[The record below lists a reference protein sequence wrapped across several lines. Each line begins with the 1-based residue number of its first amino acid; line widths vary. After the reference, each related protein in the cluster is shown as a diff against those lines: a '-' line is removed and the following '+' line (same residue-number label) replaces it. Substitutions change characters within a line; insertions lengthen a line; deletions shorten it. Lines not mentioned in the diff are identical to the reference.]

1 MNLAQSETNQA
12 MTNEQ
17 LIEQLTSANPEAVVK
32 QGSQY
37 PEITVAHD
45 KLHTFM
51 QNIKSDS
58 SLAFDYL
65 VCETGVDYPEFIQV
79 VYHLES
85 TNHRHFMVVKANTEN
100 RETATL
106 DTVSD
111 IWPTA
116 EFHECEIY
124 DLLGIRFNNHP
135 NLRRYFLDDTW
146 GHPLRK
152 DFHDDIHV
160 VER

>member
-1 MNLAQSETNQA
+1 

-17 LIEQLTSANPEAVVK
+17 LIEQLSSAYPDAVVK
-32 QGSQY
+32 QGNQY
-37 PEITVAHD
+37 PEITIARD
-45 KLHTFM
+45 KMHTLM
-51 QNIKSDS
+51 QKLKSDV

-65 VCETGVDYPEFIQV
+65 VCESGVDYPAFMQV
-79 VYHLES
+79 VYHMES
-85 TNHRHFMVVKANTEN
+85 TSHKHFLVVKTNTEN
-100 RETATL
+100 RETPVL

-116 EFHECEIY
+116 EFHENEIF
-124 DLLGIRFNNHP
+124 DLLGITFNNHP
-135 NLRRYFLDDTW
+135 HLRRVFLDDTW

-152 DFHDDIHV
+152 DFQDDIHV

>member
-1 MNLAQSETNQA
+1 

-17 LIEQLTSANPEAVVK
+17 LIEQLSSAYPDAVVK
-32 QGSQY
+32 QGNQY
-37 PEITVAHD
+37 PEITIARD
-45 KLHTFM
+45 KMHTLM
-51 QNIKSDS
+51 QKLKSDV

-65 VCETGVDYPEFIQV
+65 VCESGVDYPAFMQV
-79 VYHLES
+79 VYHMES
-85 TNHRHFMVVKANTEN
+85 TSHKHFLVVKTNTEN
-100 RETATL
+100 RETPAL

-116 EFHECEIY
+116 EFHENEIF
-124 DLLGIRFNNHP
+124 DLLGITFNNHP
-135 NLRRYFLDDTW
+135 HLRRVFLDDTW

-152 DFHDDIHV
+152 DFQDDIHV

>member
-1 MNLAQSETNQA
+1 

-17 LIEQLTSANPEAVVK
+17 LIEHLSKAYPDAVVK

-37 PEITVAHD
+37 PEITVP
-45 KLHTFM
+45 KEILHAFM
-51 QNIKSDS
+51 QNLKSDS
-58 SLAFDYL
+58 NLAFDYL
-65 VCETGVDYPEFIQV
+65 VCESGVDYPTYLQV

-85 TNHRHFMVVKANTEN
+85 TTFRHFVVVKSNTEN
-100 RETATL
+100 RETAVL
-106 DTVSD
+106 DTVCD

-116 EFHECEIY
+116 EFHEREIY
-124 DLLGIRFNNHP
+124 DLLGITFNNHHD
-135 NLRRYFLDDTW
+135 LRRFFLDDTW

-152 DFHDDIHV
+152 DYKDDIHV

>member
-1 MNLAQSETNQA
+1 

-17 LIEQLTSANPEAVVK
+17 LIERLSSAHPDAVIK

-37 PEITVAHD
+37 PEITVSYAM
-45 KLHTFM
+45 LHTFM
-51 QNIKSDS
+51 EKLKSDS
-58 SLAFDYL
+58 QLQFDYL
-65 VCETGVDYPEFIQV
+65 VCQSGVDYPTFMQV

-85 TNHRHFMVVKANTEN
+85 TSLKHFLVVKANTAD
-100 RETATL
+100 RETPAL

-116 EFHECEIY
+116 EFHEREIY
-124 DLLGIRFNNHP
+124 DLLGVKFNNHP
-135 NLRRYFLDDTW
+135 DLRRLFLDETW
-146 GHPLRK
+146 GFPLRK
-152 DFHDDIHV
+152 DYKDDIHV

>member
-1 MNLAQSETNQA
+1 

-17 LIEQLTSANPEAVVK
+17 LIEQLTSAYPDAVVK
-32 QGSQY
+32 QGGQY
-37 PEITVAHD
+37 PEITIAHD
-45 KLHTFM
+45 KMHSLM
-51 QNIKSDS
+51 QKLKSDA

-65 VCETGVDYPEFIQV
+65 VCESGVDYPEFMQV

-85 TNHRHFMVVKANTEN
+85 TSHQHFLVVKTNTEN
-100 RETATL
+100 RETPAL

-111 IWPTA
+111 IWPSA
-116 EFHECEIY
+116 EFHENEIF
-124 DLLGIRFNNHP
+124 DLLGITFNNHP
-135 NLRRYFLDDTW
+135 HLRRVFLDDTW

-152 DFHDDIHV
+152 DFKDDIHV

>member
-1 MNLAQSETNQA
+1 

-17 LIEQLTSANPEAVVK
+17 LIEQIIKAYPDAVAK

-37 PEITVAHD
+37 PEITVPREI
-45 KLHTFM
+45 LHAFM
-51 QNIKSDS
+51 LNLKSDPN
-58 SLAFDYL
+58 LAFDYL
-65 VCETGVDYPEFIQV
+65 VCESGVDYPDFVQV

-85 TNHRHFMVVKANTEN
+85 TKFRHFLVVKSNTEN
-100 RETATL
+100 RETAVL

-116 EFHECEIY
+116 EFHEDEIF
-124 DLLGIRFNNHP
+124 DLLGITFTNHP
-135 NLRRYFLDDTW
+135 HLRRIFLDETW
-146 GHPLRK
+146 GYPLRK

>member
-1 MNLAQSETNQA
+1 

-17 LIEQLTSANPEAVVK
+17 LIEQLSSAYPDAVVK
-32 QGSQY
+32 QGNQY
-37 PEITVAHD
+37 PEITIARD
-45 KLHTFM
+45 KMHTLM
-51 QNIKSDS
+51 QKLKSDV

-65 VCETGVDYPEFIQV
+65 VCESGVDYPAFMQV
-79 VYHLES
+79 VYHMES
-85 TNHRHFMVVKANTEN
+85 TSHKHFLVVKTNTEN
-100 RETATL
+100 RETPAL

-116 EFHECEIY
+116 EFHENEIF
-124 DLLGIRFNNHP
+124 DLLGITFNNHP
-135 NLRRYFLDDTW
+135 HLRRVFLDNTW

-152 DFHDDIHV
+152 DFQDDIHV

>member
-1 MNLAQSETNQA
+1 

-17 LIEQLTSANPEAVVK
+17 LIEKLTSTYPDAVIK
-32 QGSQY
+32 QGTQY
-37 PEITVAHD
+37 PEITVSPEV
-45 KLHTFM
+45 LHSFM

-58 SLAFDYL
+58 QLSFDYL
-65 VCETGVDYPEFIQV
+65 VCLSGVDYPAYMQV

-85 TNHRHFMVVKANTEN
+85 VAHKHFLVVKTNTQN
-100 RETATL
+100 RETPSL

-116 EFHECEIY
+116 EFHEREIF
-124 DLLGIRFNNHP
+124 DLLGVKFNNHP
-135 NLRRYFLDDTW
+135 DLRRLFLDDTW
-146 GHPLRK
+146 GFPLRK
-152 DFHDDIHV
+152 DYKDDIHV

>member
-1 MNLAQSETNQA
+1 

-17 LIEQLTSANPEAVVK
+17 LIAHLTSAYPDANVK
-32 QGSQY
+32 QGTQY
-37 PEITVAHD
+37 PEITVSHD
-45 KLHTFM
+45 KAHALMVHL
-51 QNIKSDS
+51 KSDA

-65 VCETGVDYPEFIQV
+65 VCESGVDYPAFIQV

-85 TNHRHFMVVKANTEN
+85 TTHRHFIVVKANTEN

-124 DLLGIRFNNHP
+124 DLLGVTFNNHP
-135 NLRRYFLDDTW
+135 GLRRYFLDDTW

-152 DFHDDIHV
+152 DFKDDILV

>member
-1 MNLAQSETNQA
+1 

-17 LIEQLTSANPEAVVK
+17 LIEKLSSAYPDAVVK
-32 QGSQY
+32 QGNQY

-45 KLHTFM
+45 KMHAFM
-51 QNIKSDS
+51 QYLKSDS
-58 SLAFDYL
+58 TMAFDYL
-65 VCETGVDYPEFIQV
+65 VCESGVDYPAFIQV

-85 TNHRHFMVVKANTEN
+85 TTHQHFLVVKAKTEN
-100 RETATL
+100 RETAVL

-116 EFHECEIY
+116 EFHEDEIF
-124 DLLGIRFNNHP
+124 DLLGITFTNHP
-135 NLRRYFLDDTW
+135 HLRRLFLDETW
-146 GHPLRK
+146 GFPLRK

>member
-1 MNLAQSETNQA
+1 

-17 LIEQLTSANPEAVVK
+17 LLDHLLKAYPDAIAK
-32 QGSQY
+32 QGNQY
-37 PEITVAHD
+37 PEIIIPKE
-45 KLHTFM
+45 KLHAFM
-51 QNIKSDS
+51 LNLKSDS
-58 SLAFDYL
+58 NLAFDYL
-65 VCETGVDYPEFIQV
+65 VCESGVDYPEFLQV

-85 TNHRHFMVVKANTEN
+85 TTHRHFLVVKANTGN

-116 EFHECEIY
+116 EFHECEIF
-124 DLLGIRFNNHP
+124 DLLGITFNNHP

>member
-1 MNLAQSETNQA
+1 

-17 LIEQLTSANPEAVVK
+17 LIDYLSSAYPDSIVK

-37 PEITVAHD
+37 PEITIPRE
-45 KLHTFM
+45 KLHLVM
-51 QNIKSDS
+51 QDLKSDDR
-58 SLAFDYL
+58 LAFDYL
-65 VCETGVDYPEFIQV
+65 VCETGVDYPAFMQV

-85 TNHRHFMVVKANTEN
+85 TRFKHFLVVKANTEN
-100 RETATL
+100 RETPSI
-106 DTVSD
+106 DTVAD

-116 EFHECEIY
+116 EFHEREIF
-124 DLLGIRFNNHP
+124 DLLGIVFNNHP
-135 NLRRYFLDDTW
+135 DLRRFFLDDSW

-152 DFHDDIHV
+152 DFKDEIHV

>member
-1 MNLAQSETNQA
+1 

-17 LIEQLTSANPEAVVK
+17 LIEHLSATFPDAVAK
-32 QGSQY
+32 QGTQY
-37 PEITVAHD
+37 PEVTVAHGN
-45 KLHTFM
+45 LHAFM
-51 QNIKSDS
+51 QNLKSDT

-65 VCETGVDYPEFIQV
+65 VCESGVDYPDFLQV

-85 TNHRHFMVVKANTEN
+85 TTHKHFLVVKANTEN
-100 RETATL
+100 RETPAL

-111 IWPTA
+111 LWPTA
-116 EFHECEIY
+116 EFHEREIY
-124 DLLGIRFNNHP
+124 DLLGITFNNHP
-135 NLRRYFLDDTW
+135 DLRRFFLDDTW

-152 DFHDDIHV
+152 DFKDDIHV

>member
-1 MNLAQSETNQA
+1 

-17 LIEQLTSANPEAVVK
+17 LIDHLSKAYPDAVAK
-32 QGSQY
+32 QGNQY
-37 PEITVAHD
+37 PEITVP
-45 KLHTFM
+45 KELLHAFM
-51 QNIKSDS
+51 LNLKSDPN
-58 SLAFDYL
+58 LAFDYL
-65 VCETGVDYPEFIQV
+65 FCQSGVDYPTFIQV

-85 TNHRHFMVVKANTEN
+85 TKHKHYLVVKANTED
-100 RETATL
+100 RVTTVL

-116 EFHECEIY
+116 EFHEDEIF
-124 DLLGIRFNNHP
+124 DLLGIKFNNHP
-135 NLRRYFLDDTW
+135 HLRRLFLDDTW
-146 GHPLRK
+146 GFPLRK